1 MIYLIHTFF
10 LKKNRKRKSIEWVG
24 QHRMGPY
31 GQPSNIIWTSLIIKE
46 DNWLVFD
53 TNLAA
58 SEDLEI
64 ECNIIW
70 IWSIIRANLK
80 KLLKLGFRIL

>member
-1 MIYLIHTFF
+1 MGCNSIIFLIHNFFF
-10 LKKNRKRKSIEWVG
+10 LKKISIEWVG

-31 GQPSNIIWTSLIIKE
+31 GQPSNIKWTSLIIKE
-46 DNWLVFD
+46 NNWQVFD

-70 IWSIIRANLK
+70 IWGIIRANLK
-80 KLLKLGFRIL
+80 KTTKTRV